1 MTKVAFIGL
10 GTMGSGMAARLM
22 AAGFPLT
29 VYNRT
34 RGAAEVLQ
42 SQGASLGDSPRKAA
56 GGADVVIAM
65 VADDGASRQVWTGP
79 DGALQ
84 SVCPGSLLIDCSTIT
99 AGWARELAGLAQS
112 RGCLFLDA
120 PVTGSRP
127 QAHSGEL
134 LFLVGGPVEAM
145 ERARPVFRPMSRSAI
160 HMGGN
165 GAGATMKL
173 INNFVCGVQAAALAE
188 AMAWVERSGLDA
200 HEAVSVLA
208 AGAPGSPL
216 VKALAGRMSNQA
228 YDVNFRLE
236 LMAKD
241 LDYAGRE
248 AQSSGVDLT
257 TARAALGR
265 FQTAIEKGFGGCDFS
280 AVVEPLRGKTQ

>member
-10 GTMGSGMAARLM
+10 GTMGSGMAARLI

-34 RGAAEVLQ
+34 RHAAE
-42 SQGASLGDSPRKAA
+42 SFRKDGASVAGSPGEAA
-56 GGADVVIAM
+56 RSADVVVAM
-65 VADDGASRQVWTGP
+65 VADDGASREVWTGG
-79 DGALQ
+79 DGVLG
-84 SVCPGSLLIDCSTIT
+84 SVCPGALLIDCSTIT
-99 AGWARELAGLAQS
+99 AEWARELADLAQS

-134 LFLVGGPVEAM
+134 LFLVGGPADAM
-145 ERARPVFRPMSRSAI
+145 ERARPILQPMSRGAV
-160 HMGGN
+160 HLGGN

-173 INNFVCGVQAAALAE
+173 INNFVCGVQAASLAE
-188 AMAWVERSGLDA
+188 AVVWIERSGLNA
-200 HEAVSVLA
+200 GEAVSILT

-216 VKALAGRMSNQA
+216 VKTLAERMLNGAS
-228 YDVNFRLE
+228 DINFRLE

-241 LDYAGRE
+241 LDYAARE
-248 AQSSGVDLT
+248 SQRAHVDLA

-265 FQTAIEKGFGGCDFS
+265 FESAIARGLGGRDLS
-280 AVVEPLRGKTQ
+280 AVIEPLREQEQ